1 MHDEQSDERKGERRE
16 GEREEVEKE
25 IFGMCSPIPFS
36 VFTSY
41 VAGILTYWR
50 QCPNA
55 NYADLSICKVA
66 HAISNLGGDVDEVS

>member
-16 GEREEVEKE
+16 GEREEVERR
-25 IFGMCSPIPFS
+25 FLVCALPQHSHCSL
-36 VFTSY
+36 VMWLVY
-41 VAGILTYWR
+41 CR
-50 QCPNA
+50 QCLIA